1 MGLTIPLLNRIGQK
15 YPTFRLNSSEKG
27 ACNRFLFNF
36 SKQRN
41 HRSFTQIYRFT
52 RIGFRNFA
60 KNCLMGS
67 ATVTVE
73 ATSQPTIV
81 KFVCST
87 FLTQS
92 ESFEFANID
101 EAGRSP
107 LAKELFFLPFVKTVY
122 ISQNFVAIER
132 FNIVNWEDVQDDVA
146 QQIADYLNEDK
157 PVITRTEAPKNI
169 PVSVYAEVT
178 PNPAVMKFVAN
189 KTLVN
194 DTYEFKTLES
204 AKNAPL
210 ALRLF
215 RFPFVKEVFMSGNY
229 ISIMKLEG
237 IEWHE
242 VTQELRDF
250 LTQYVGQGK
259 TILDDAI
266 LTEER
271 ETQQTVVPVK
281 PQDLKGI
288 SKEIVEILDEYVKPA
303 VAGDGGNIAFDSYDP
318 DTKTVKVILQGAC
331 SGCPSSTVTLK
342 NGIETMLREML
353 QDKVSYVEAIN
364 G

>member
-1 MGLTIPLLNRIGQK
+1 M
-15 YPTFRLNSSEKG
+15 
-27 ACNRFLFNF
+27 AA
-36 SKQRN
+36 
-41 HRSFTQIYRFT
+41 H
-52 RIGFRNFA
+52 
-60 KNCLMGS
+60 
-67 ATVTVE
+67 TVTIE
-73 ATSQPTIV
+73 QTSQPTIA
-81 KFVCST
+81 KFVTDT
-87 FLTQS
+87 FLTKS

-107 LAKELFFLPFVKTVY
+107 LAKELFFLPFVKTIY

-132 FNIVNWEDVQDDVA
+132 YNIVSWEDVQDQVA
-146 QQIADYLNEDK
+146 EQIAEFLKEGK
-157 PVITRTEAPKNI
+157 AVITKAEAPKNV

-204 AKNAPL
+204 AKHAPL
-210 ALRLF
+210 VLRLF
-215 RFPFVKEVFMSGNY
+215 RFPFVKEVFMSSNY

-237 IEWHE
+237 IEWQE
-242 VTQELRDF
+242 VTQQLRDF
-250 LTQYVGQGK
+250 ITQYITQGK

-266 LTEER
+266 LSEER
-271 ETQQTVVPVK
+271 QADQEQIIPVK
-281 PQDLKGI
+281 PEELEGV

-303 VAGDGGNIAFDSYDP
+303 VAGDGGNIAFDSYDAN
-318 DTKTVKVILQGAC
+318 TKTVKVILQGAC

-353 QDKVSYVEAIN
+353 QGKVAYVEAIN